1 MATIPGTLAVNARRC
16 PDRVAVVF
24 GEHSYTYAAFDQAVN
39 QAAHALRAA
48 GLRRGDRML
57 LMSGN
62 SDQFMLAL
70 YAALRLGALIVP
82 VNPAS
87 AAPELQHI
95 LGDSGAS
102 LLVFGGGTQN
112 VIRAADSFL
121 HGALTGPPIALDP
134 VQGYRNLGDLAADR
148 PTTPPGVDVA
158 ESDDALILYTSGTT
172 GRPKGALFDH
182 HRILWVGINTS
193 LMLGLRDGDR
203 ILHVAPMYHAA
214 ELAMLVC
221 GGTLVGATHV
231 VLPSFAPQT
240 VLDALEQH
248 RITVFFGVPTMY
260 QLLLRDPTL
269 PDRDLA
275 AWRVGLFGAAP
286 MPASAV
292 RAAIAALPHVE
303 LIQACGQTEG
313 GPGGIYCAAEEVR
326 ARPDASG
333 RSALFNTEARVVDP
347 DGDDVPPGG
356 TGELILRGETVMKQY
371 WRNPTAT
378 AETLRG
384 GWLYTGDLATIDR
397 DGYITLV
404 DRMKDMIISGGR
416 NIYSVEVEN
425 ALAAHPAIAE
435 IAIVARKHE
444 VYGETVVAVV
454 NPLPGQAISL
464 EELRDFGADRLSG
477 YKLPRELILRDLP
490 RTPSGKVLK
499 HMLRADLEK
508 DPQKLEAGWPSRRDR
523 AQGRC
528 TTVARSACR
537 QESEQFSGVQGAT
550 LARVGGRLA
559 RHVA

>member
-248 RITVFFGVPTMY
+248 RINVFFGVPTMY

-559 RHVA
+559 RHAA

>member
-1 MATIPGTLAVNARRC
+1 MPH
-16 PDRVAVVF
+16 RVAVVF

-248 RITVFFGVPTMY
+248 RC
-260 QLLLRDPTL
+260 
-269 PDRDLA
+269 
-275 AWRVGLFGAAP
+275 AP
-286 MPASAV
+286 
-292 RAAIAALPHVE
+292 
-303 LIQACGQTEG
+303 Q
-313 GPGGIYCAAEEVR
+313 
-326 ARPDASG
+326 
-333 RSALFNTEARVVDP
+333 
-347 DGDDVPPGG
+347 
-356 TGELILRGETVMKQY
+356 
-371 WRNPTAT
+371 
-378 AETLRG
+378 
-384 GWLYTGDLATIDR
+384 
-397 DGYITLV
+397 
-404 DRMKDMIISGGR
+404 
-416 NIYSVEVEN
+416 
-425 ALAAHPAIAE
+425 
-435 IAIVARKHE
+435 
-444 VYGETVVAVV
+444 
-454 NPLPGQAISL
+454 
-464 EELRDFGADRLSG
+464 
-477 YKLPRELILRDLP
+477 
-490 RTPSGKVLK
+490 
-499 HMLRADLEK
+499 
-508 DPQKLEAGWPSRRDR
+508 
-523 AQGRC
+523 
-528 TTVARSACR
+528 
-537 QESEQFSGVQGAT
+537 
-550 LARVGGRLA
+550 RLA
-559 RHVA
+559 RALCQRTVACAGRPGGHHDGYRGSGPVRVMGGSRRGGRTRPGHCRPDPGAGRWCRRGSRPGPAHRRRPATLVVRE